1 MESIEKQFF
10 FSQYHVLDLIRDT
23 SKSKIERVFY
33 NPCQSVC
40 ILKTYYDRDLEEI
53 YLKLKGIHHPNL
65 TTVYDVLYCDGNTYI
80 VEENIDGE
88 TLAEYLQINGK
99 FSEKEVIFII
109 KEVCSGLEVLH
120 NQNPPLIH
128 RDIKP
133 GNIMMRSDGS
143 IKLIDFDTVRCYKEK
158 ESQDT
163 ILLGTKEYASPEH
176 YGYGQTGIGSDIY
189 SIGVTMHEM
198 LTGKMLENH
207 KVIYKGKLRS
217 VICHCI
223 QVDSAKRFHSVQEL
237 KKTLSTYENPW
248 GGLSRNR
255 RKIGILCVASFLAI
269 VAGAFWKMKIVSI
282 EKNVASQ
289 MISENKD
296 DFIGKMGTYISTR
309 GGTESYINMDVY
321 DCGNHTINITFRS
334 MTHGGVVSAQG
345 KIMGKYVAEAEGKN
359 VSFSLEWT
367 DDGEVVV
374 TRKGSTGYSDFDEFT
389 ENETFI
395 DNSYYQ
401 VG

>member
-1 MESIEKQFF
+1 M
-10 FSQYHVLDLIRDT
+10 
-23 SKSKIERVFY
+23 
-33 NPCQSVC
+33 
-40 ILKTYYDRDLEEI
+40 
-53 YLKLKGIHHPNL
+53 
-65 TTVYDVLYCDGNTYI
+65 YDVLYCDGNTYI

-88 TLAEYLQINGK
+88 TLAEYLQINGE
-99 FSEKEVIFII
+99 FSEKEVISII
-109 KEVCSGLEVLH
+109 KKVCAGLEVLH

-237 KKTLSTYENPW
+237 KKTLSTYETLW

-255 RKIGILCVASFLAI
+255 MKIGILCVASFVII

-321 DCGNHTINITFRS
+321 DCGNQTINITFRS
-334 MTHGGVVSAQG
+334 VTHGGVVSAQG

>member
-33 NPCQSVC
+33 NPRQSVC

-109 KEVCSGLEVLH
+109 KEVCAGLEVLH

-282 EKNVASQ
+282 EKMWHLND
-289 MISENKD
+289 K
-296 DFIGKMGTYISTR
+296 
-309 GGTESYINMDVY
+309 
-321 DCGNHTINITFRS
+321 
-334 MTHGGVVSAQG
+334 
-345 KIMGKYVAEAEGKN
+345 
-359 VSFSLEWT
+359 
-367 DDGEVVV
+367 
-374 TRKGSTGYSDFDEFT
+374 
-389 ENETFI
+389 
-395 DNSYYQ
+395 
-401 VG
+401 